1 MFLRT
6 LMAFLLQTNW
16 LLLWDHRELVNL
28 HFWTSCPDTSM
39 KLYDQSIENHILIYV
54 CVYLS
59 LKGVRG
65 DVTVNGEERRLDSF
79 RRLSCYIQQDDRL
92 QPLLTV
98 NENMHV
104 AANLKLSMDKT
115 QKYKDAVVRHF

>member
-1 MFLRT
+1 
-6 LMAFLLQTNW
+6 
-16 LLLWDHRELVNL
+16 
-28 HFWTSCPDTSM
+28 M
-39 KLYDQSIENHILIYV
+39 KFDNKPKKKNHVSIHIFD
-54 CVYLS
+54 LS

-65 DVTVNGEERRLDSF
+65 NVTVNGEERRLDSF

-98 NENMHV
+98 NENMSV

-115 QKYKDAVVRHF
+115 QKYKDAVVKIF

>member
-1 MFLRT
+1 LT
-6 LMAFLLQTNW
+6 TNQKKFTFQFIIFF
-16 LLLWDHRELVNL
+16 V
-28 HFWTSCPDTSM
+28 
-39 KLYDQSIENHILIYV
+39 
-54 CVYLS
+54 LS

-65 DVTVNGEERRLDSF
+65 NVTVNGEERRLDSF

-98 NENMHV
+98 NENMSV

-115 QKYKDAVVRHF
+115 QKYKDAVVNFFLNLKYKHLENVG

>member
-1 MFLRT
+1 MGPSG
-6 LMAFLLQTNW
+6 AGKSSLLDVLSGYKYEIWQQT
-16 LLLWDHRELVNL
+16 
-28 HFWTSCPDTSM
+28 
-39 KLYDQSIENHILIYV
+39 KKNHVSKNIFD
-54 CVYLS
+54 LS

-65 DVTVNGEERRLDSF
+65 NVTVNGEERRLDSF

-98 NENMHV
+98 NENMSV

-115 QKYKDAVVRHF
+115 QKYKDAVVKNV